1 MTNAQ
6 QNDQNPAPS
15 PQPGTPASTDWRAQR
30 DAERRA
36 RREQR
41 WQRRGSRRHGWIW
54 GIILVLLGVALLL
67 ENLGFRTLENWWAL
81 FILIPAFWTY
91 VGAWDIYQ
99 DNGRLTRRAAGAL
112 TVGILLTLLAF
123 VFLLNVAVGVYWP
136 VLLIAG
142 GLALLMTGLIPE

>member
-1 MTNAQ
+1 MNSQ
-6 QNDQNPAPS
+6 QNDQNPVPN
-15 PQPGTPASTDWRAQR
+15 PQPGTPAPTDWRAQR
-30 DAERRA
+30 DAERMA

-81 FILIPAFWTY
+81 FILIPAFWAY

-99 DNGRLTRRAAGAL
+99 DNSRLTRRAASSL
-112 TVGILLTLLAF
+112 TVGILLTIAAF
-123 VFLLNVAVGVYWP
+123 VFLLNVAIGVYWP